1 LQFLR
6 MLMIFTVLTKLPL
19 MPKLN
24 QNDAL
29 LENAMNKASAMVK
42 FFSSTTVQWQ

>member
-1 LQFLR
+1 
-6 MLMIFTVLTKLPL
+6 MIFTVLTKLPL

-29 LENAMNKASAMVK
+29 L
-42 FFSSTTVQWQ
+42 

>member
-6 MLMIFTVLTKLPL
+6 MLMIFIVLMKLPL

-29 LENAMNKASAMVK
+29 A
-42 FFSSTTVQWQ
+42 

>member
-1 LQFLR
+1 
-6 MLMIFTVLTKLPL
+6 MLMIFTVLTKFPL

-24 QNDAL
+24 QNDAFAQ
-29 LENAMNKASAMVK
+29 ECDEKASAMVK